1 MLNTF
6 NNEQFSVL
14 AQKYVKITAPNFDNT
29 PSGAQTVG
37 SGFQVD
43 TNTLLRATRIV
54 KMSIPGRKFSK
65 NGVIQYEN
73 NSMHPKFFDHYLCI
87 YVYSNYSTTTPFY
100 VVRMKDC
107 FIKLHY
113 KDA

>member
-1 MLNTF
+1 MLDTF

-29 PSGAQTVG
+29 PSGAQTIG
-37 SGFQVD
+37 SGFQVS
-43 TNTLLRATRIV
+43 TNTLSRATRIV
-54 KMSIPGRKFSK
+54 KMFIPGRKFSK
-65 NGVIQYEN
+65 NGIIQYEN
-73 NSMHPKFFDHYLCI
+73 NSMQPKFFDYHFCI

-107 FIKLHY
+107 FIKLRY